1 MALVFRSNRRWPSE
15 TLPRLPYAN
24 MHIAAGLSGA
34 SDDKRDVIERN
45 FGPRVTLRRADM
57 RRNASFAQ

>member
-24 MHIAAGLSGA
+24 MHIAAGLS
-34 SDDKRDVIERN
+34 DDKRDVTERN